1 MSSLYIDSKE
11 PTLSL
16 IQESILWL
24 NLLAWNKVFIK
35 QCASKR
41 HECDS

>member
-1 MSSLYIDSKE
+1 MSSLYVDSKE

-16 IQESILWL
+16 IQGSILWL
-24 NLLAWNKVFIK
+24 NLLAWNRVLIK